1 MRIASYAFAFMVFLA
16 SAAHAESVMVNNK
29 ESKIRSGPATGYTV
43 LWRPRMYT
51 PFEVLAKYETWY
63 AVRDV
68 EGDVG
73 WIHDSGIGKDA
84 AAIVTAEIISVY
96 ESADTNSR
104 VLYQAPKNYTFKIAE
119 SKEGWHKVL
128 DPDGETG
135 WIADKG
141 IWKGEKQ
148 AEKKAKPRP
157 TKKPIKNRK
166 KRAKGNRRRNPPST
180 PNPKKPIKRKA
191 INNGVSKNTVCLSF

>member
-148 AEKKAKPRP
+148 AEKKGETKADKKADKKSEKKGEGKSKKKSAKHAKSEKAD
-157 TKKPIKNRK
+157 KKKSDK
-166 KRAKGNRRRNPPST
+166 
-180 PNPKKPIKRKA
+180 
-191 INNGVSKNTVCLSF
+191 

>member
-1 MRIASYAFAFMVFLA
+1 MRIVSYAFAFMVFLA
-16 SAAHAESVMVNNK
+16 SAASAESVMVNNK
-29 ESKIRSGPATGYTV
+29 ESKIRSGPATSYTV
-43 LWRPRMYT
+43 LWRPRMFT
-51 PFEVLAKYETWY
+51 PFEVLAKYDTWY

-73 WIHDSGIGKDA
+73 WIHDSGIGKES

-96 ESADTNSR
+96 ESADANSR
-104 VLYQAPKNYTFKIAE
+104 VLYQAPKNYTFKITE

-128 DPDGETG
+128 DPDNEAG

-148 AEKKAKPRP
+148 AEKKGETKADVKADKKSEKKGEKKSKKKSGKNAKSD
-157 TKKPIKNRK
+157 KKKSDK
-166 KRAKGNRRRNPPST
+166 
-180 PNPKKPIKRKA
+180 
-191 INNGVSKNTVCLSF
+191 

>member
-1 MRIASYAFAFMVFLA
+1 MRIVSYAFAFMVFLA

-29 ESKIRSGPATGYTV
+29 ESKIRSGPATSYTV
-43 LWRPRMYT
+43 LWRPRMFT
-51 PFEVLAKYETWY
+51 PFEVLAKYDTWY

-73 WIHDSGIGKDA
+73 WIHDSGIGKES
-84 AAIVTAEIISVY
+84 AAIVTAEIVSVY

-104 VLYQAPKNYTFKIAE
+104 VLYQAPKNYTFKIIE

-128 DPDGETG
+128 DPDNETG

-148 AEKKAKPRP
+148 AEKKGETKADKKADKKSETKGEGKSKKKSAKHAKSD
-157 TKKPIKNRK
+157 KKKSDK
-166 KRAKGNRRRNPPST
+166 
-180 PNPKKPIKRKA
+180 
-191 INNGVSKNTVCLSF
+191 